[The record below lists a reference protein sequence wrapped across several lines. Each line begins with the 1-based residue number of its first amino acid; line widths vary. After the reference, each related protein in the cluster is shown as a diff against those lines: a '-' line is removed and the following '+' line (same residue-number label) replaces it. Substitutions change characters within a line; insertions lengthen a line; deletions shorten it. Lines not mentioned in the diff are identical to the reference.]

1 MVEPLKNSIV
11 SSERKKGLSDG
22 LKINSGDSIRQDNK
36 AEGCGIESG
45 IWFAEKRCCSVA
57 SNSSGPCLTTIMKL
71 LFSCSYPQKFAR

>member
-22 LKINSGDSIRQDNK
+22 LKINSDDSIWQDNK

-45 IWFAEKRCCSVA
+45 LLRSVA
-57 SNSSGPCLTTIMKL
+57 VQL
-71 LFSCSYPQKFAR
+71 LLILLVHV